1 MEEGSGSSRPP
12 GRQSRAPLLE
22 TEIGRQGGGW
32 QAETEELLLRAFQT
46 AFADALTFPETD
58 WPQEA
63 MTAELSVLLADDNF
77 VQSLNRKFRGKD
89 KPTNVLSFPAPPSPS
104 PAFAGQEA
112 GLVLGDIVFGFETVM
127 REAAEQNKTFDA
139 HMQHLAVHGLL
150 HLLDYDHQSDEE
162 AGTMENYERQ
172 ILAKLGVGDPY
183 AGDMP
188 GPVRAGE
195 RA

>member
-1 MEEGSGSSRPP
+1 MKRKRDPCLRGDDEVELELDIDIDGWPP
-12 GRQSRAPLLE
+12 GEWAALAERAH
-22 TEIGRQGGGW
+22 
-32 QAETEELLLRAFQT
+32 AV
-46 AFADALTFPETD
+46 
-58 WPQEA
+58 
-63 MTAELSVLLADDNF
+63 TAEVEPALSNARLTASLLFTTDEEVHA
-77 VQSLNRKFRGKD
+77 LNREWRGKD